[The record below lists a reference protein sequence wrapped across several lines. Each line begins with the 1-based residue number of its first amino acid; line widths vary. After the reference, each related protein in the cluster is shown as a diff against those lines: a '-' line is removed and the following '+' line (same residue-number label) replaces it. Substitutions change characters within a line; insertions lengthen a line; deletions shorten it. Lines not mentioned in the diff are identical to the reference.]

1 MKLVS
6 KLLCSVAAIGF
17 VMSGFAETAQAK
29 YPKKTVTWVV
39 PFGAGGG
46 TDRWSRIMSTAGF
59 EKEIWG
65 RGLRVRNIPGASGV
79 KGWKWLMDKKPDG
92 HTIYMASPTPV
103 LALARESKPILDPLK
118 DIKICAFIGF
128 FRPNVMIHKDR
139 PYNDLKSLVA
149 YAKKNPGKVTVGGS
163 GSNLLGAATL
173 FRQLGAKMNYVVYP
187 GSGKTVADF
196 LGKHIDIGVTPDEIS
211 RNLAPKKAL
220 IVATSSNKPHPK
232 GYEKEVGNDVPQPK
246 DLGLKDSF
254 EGIRWIGVHPK
265 TKQSVCKAVSVAV
278 QKTLK
283 FKPVAKL
290 MKKIKAQPIFTPMEQ
305 AQKEYISMVAA
316 TRAAVT
322 LLRGAKVI
330 KKKKKKK

>member
-6 KLLCSVAAIGF
+6 KLLCSVATIGF
-17 VMSGFAETAQAK
+17 VMSGYVSTAQAK
-29 YPKKTVTWVV
+29 YPKRTVTWVV

-59 EKEIWG
+59 EEKIWG

-79 KGWKWLMDKKPDG
+79 KGWKWMLDKKADG
-92 HTIYMASPTPV
+92 HTIIMASPTPV

-118 DIKICAFIGF
+118 DIKVCAFIGF
-128 FRPNVMIHKDR
+128 FRPNITIHKDK
-139 PYNDLKSLVA
+139 PYKDLKSLVA

-196 LGKHIDIGVTPDEIS
+196 LGKHIDISVTPDEIA
-211 RNLAPKKAL
+211 RNLAPKKAFV
-220 IVATSSNKPHPK
+220 VATSSNKPHPK
-232 GYEKEVGNDVPQPK
+232 NYEKEVGNDVPQPK

-265 TKQSVCKAVSVAV
+265 TPQKTCIAAAQAVK
-278 QKTLK
+278 KTLK

-290 MKKIKAQPIFTPMEQ
+290 MKKIKAQPIFTATEQ
-305 AQKEYISMVAA
+305 AQKEYISMVKA
-316 TRAAVT
+316 TRAAVN